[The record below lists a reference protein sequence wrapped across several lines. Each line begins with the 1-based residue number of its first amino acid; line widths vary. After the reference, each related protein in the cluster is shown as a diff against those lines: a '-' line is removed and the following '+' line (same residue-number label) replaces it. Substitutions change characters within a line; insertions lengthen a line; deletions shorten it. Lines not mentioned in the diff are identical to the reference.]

1 LMASASEQQQQ
12 TLWAVAGPNLVK
24 IDGRATP
31 ARCELIA
38 LPTDLGPLRSV
49 QSCDDGSGRLLV
61 GAQSGVMALDPKNA
75 AAATR
80 YADRAITS
88 PLGFNSVVATSGMI
102 WATHGEA
109 GVVAWNADAADARDK
124 PAFVLRPQSP
134 GKAPRN
140 AVALDD
146 GRILYS
152 AGDLYVADAT
162 GVADVVAATTASVA
176 FIAVQSD
183 EVLVAY
189 DNGTVARFG
198 RQNLEPRGSAR
209 CCGEITAGATL
220 PWLGTTR

>member
-1 LMASASEQQQQ
+1 
-12 TLWAVAGPNLVK
+12 
-24 IDGRATP
+24 
-31 ARCELIA
+31 
-38 LPTDLGPLRSV
+38 
-49 QSCDDGSGRLLV
+49 
-61 GAQSGVMALDPKNA
+61 
-75 AAATR
+75 
-80 YADRAITS
+80 
-88 PLGFNSVVATSGMI
+88 
-102 WATHGEA
+102 
-109 GVVAWNADAADARDK
+109 RDK

-220 PWLGTTR
+220 PWLGTTRLLLASVDGPVHCVGLDDALMTQYVSAHRGIRALTATGDLIAGLSADRQRIVVWKSWDGRQPAGEIHIGGIARHRAADLCFA